1 MTDNDWTA
9 VDRYIT
15 DLLLPAD
22 PALDA
27 ALDAS
32 TAAGLPAIA
41 VSPALGK
48 LLHVLAK
55 AVGAKRILEIG
66 TLGGYSTIWL
76 ARALPADGQLVT
88 LEIDPKHAEVAR
100 RNFERAG
107 VADRIDLKLGPALD
121 VLPTL
126 RSQAPFDFVF
136 IDADKGGYTAY
147 LPWAITLSRIGALI
161 IADNVV
167 RAGKITDSAST
178 DENVQGI
185 RRFNEAL
192 AASAASSRR
201 RFRPSVSKATTGSP
215 SWSSRP
221 REGFVRLLRPQRI
234 ERFHACGTA
243 RRPQS
248 SGDRDRRH
256 ERRRNENRHR
266 VIRLE
271 AEQQRPQRRTRQP
284 RDWQTDRQAD
294 HRDHND
300 LTQHEPEQLSRMPN
314 SFVLLATEYDVTP
327 CRPTHASKSANSP
340 NTVRSRVKTRSLPI
354 V

>member
-1 MTDNDWTA
+1 MTDNEWTT

-22 PALDA
+22 PSLDA
-27 ALDAS
+27 AIEAS

-55 AVGAKRILEIG
+55 AVGARRILEIG

-76 ARALPADGQLVT
+76 ARALPAGGRVIT

-107 VADRIDLKLGPALD
+107 VADRIDLKLGAALD

-126 RSQAPFDFVF
+126 RSQGPFDFVF
-136 IDADKGGYTAY
+136 IDADKGGYAAY
-147 LPWAITLSRIGALI
+147 LPWAITLSRAGALI

-192 AASAASSRR
+192 AA
-201 RFRPSVSKATTGSP
+201 
-215 SWSSRP
+215 
-221 REGFVRLLRPQRI
+221 
-234 ERFHACGTA
+234 
-243 RRPQS
+243 
-248 SGDRDRRH
+248 
-256 ERRRNENRHR
+256 ERR
-266 VIRLE
+266 V
-271 AEQQRPQRRTRQP
+271 
-284 RDWQTDRQAD
+284 
-294 HRDHND
+294 
-300 LTQHEPEQLSRMPN
+300 
-314 SFVLLATEYDVTP
+314 VATEIQIVGVKGYDGIAVMVVQ
-327 CRPTHASKSANSP
+327 ANQ
-340 NTVRSRVKTRSLPI
+340 
-354 V
+354 